1 MPLRTSGQRRA
12 APVGRVTTSGAS
24 RLASS
29 RVSAERSAGFIP
41 ASRGA
46 VHARGDLHRPVA
58 VAVRVHDDVGAGLG
72 DGQLDVREDLR
83 VELERLAEAT
93 EGMPHDR
100 DVLGSSRQG

>member
-1 MPLRTSGQRRA
+1 MVADHDRQVLLAGEHVDLEPAGLLV
-12 APVGRVTTSGAS
+12 VG
-24 RLASS
+24 
-29 RVSAERSAGFIP
+29 
-41 ASRGA
+41 
-46 VHARGDLHRPVA
+46 
-58 VAVRVHDDVGAGLG
+58 VHDDVGAGLG